1 VEQVT
6 ISGRDGQTPS
16 DHNST
21 ANLLNALNLPLTKVD
36 LEMLKIL
43 QQKDR
48 RYRQGLL
55 NKIQQDLKEDYDRI
69 RK

>member
-1 VEQVT
+1 M
-6 ISGRDGQTPS
+6 
-16 DHNST
+16 
-21 ANLLNALNLPLTKVD
+21 NLPLTKVD

>member
-1 VEQVT
+1 M
-6 ISGRDGQTPS
+6 
-16 DHNST
+16 
-21 ANLLNALNLPLTKVD
+21 NLPLTKVD

-55 NKIQQDLKEDYDRI
+55 NKIQQDLKEDYERI

>member
-1 VEQVT
+1 M
-6 ISGRDGQTPS
+6 
-16 DHNST
+16 
-21 ANLLNALNLPLTKVD
+21 NLPLTKVD
-36 LEMLKIL
+36 LEMLRIL

>member
-1 VEQVT
+1 MN
-6 ISGRDGQTPS
+6 I
-16 DHNST
+16 
-21 ANLLNALNLPLTKVD
+21 PLSKVD

-55 NKIQQDLKEDYDRI
+55 NKIQQDLKEDHDRI
-69 RK
+69 RKY

>member
-1 VEQVT
+1 M
-6 ISGRDGQTPS
+6 
-16 DHNST
+16 
-21 ANLLNALNLPLTKVD
+21 NLPLTKVD

-55 NKIQQDLKEDYDRI
+55 NKIQEDLKEDYDRI
-69 RK
+69 RQY

>member
-1 VEQVT
+1 M
-6 ISGRDGQTPS
+6 
-16 DHNST
+16 
-21 ANLLNALNLPLTKVD
+21 NLPLTRVD
-36 LEMLKIL
+36 LEMLKVL

-55 NKIQQDLKEDYDRI
+55 NKIQQDLRDDYERI

>member
-1 VEQVT
+1 M
-6 ISGRDGQTPS
+6 
-16 DHNST
+16 
-21 ANLLNALNLPLTKVD
+21 NLPLTKVD
-36 LEMLKIL
+36 MEMLKIL

-69 RK
+69 KK

>member
-1 VEQVT
+1 M
-6 ISGRDGQTPS
+6 
-16 DHNST
+16 
-21 ANLLNALNLPLTKVD
+21 NLPLTKVE

>member
-1 VEQVT
+1 M
-6 ISGRDGQTPS
+6 
-16 DHNST
+16 
-21 ANLLNALNLPLTKVD
+21 NLPLTKVD
-36 LEMLKIL
+36 LEMLRIL
-43 QQKDR
+43 QQNDR

>member
-1 VEQVT
+1 M
-6 ISGRDGQTPS
+6 
-16 DHNST
+16 
-21 ANLLNALNLPLTKVD
+21 NLPLTKVD

-55 NKIQQDLKEDYDRI
+55 NKIQQDLKED
-69 RK
+69 

>member
-1 VEQVT
+1 
-6 ISGRDGQTPS
+6 
-16 DHNST
+16 
-21 ANLLNALNLPLTKVD
+21 LTKVD